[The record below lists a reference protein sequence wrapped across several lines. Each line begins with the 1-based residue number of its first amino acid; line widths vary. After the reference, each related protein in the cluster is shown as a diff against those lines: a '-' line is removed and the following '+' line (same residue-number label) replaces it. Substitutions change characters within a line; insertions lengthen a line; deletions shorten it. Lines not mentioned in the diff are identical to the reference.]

1 MIIWKGIFFCF
12 CHQWKLLKKKKRK
25 IWKEIQITITCGKD
39 GKEYDS
45 DSDALR
51 ALWRVPR
58 FPFLKVRIDSH
69 CGYWNHHQYSNN
81 QRERERDI
89 LDFRI
94 ENPATVVSS
103 IYQRILKG
111 RVRQDGVS
119 FYKKVKPVCIND
131 MTFFKAKLFE
141 NNFFSFL
148 LKCAKV

>member
-12 CHQWKLLKKKKRK
+12 CHQWKLLKKKKKK

-103 IYQRILKG
+103 IYQRILKEEWD
-111 RVRQDGVS
+111 RTVCR
-119 FYKKVKPVCIND
+119 FIKKLSQCV
-131 MTFFKAKLFE
+131 
-141 NNFFSFL
+141 
-148 LKCAKV
+148 